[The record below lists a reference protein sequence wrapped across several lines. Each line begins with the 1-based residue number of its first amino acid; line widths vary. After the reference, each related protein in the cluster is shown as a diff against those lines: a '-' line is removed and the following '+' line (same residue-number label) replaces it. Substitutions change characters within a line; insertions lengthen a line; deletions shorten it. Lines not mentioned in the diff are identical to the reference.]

1 MRTLRPSRAAAKF
14 VADLPA
20 KQFRQVWLK
29 VLALLAE
36 PYPHDAAQ
44 LTGYP
49 FHRVDAGEY
58 RIVYRATET
67 EIELLLVGKRNDD
80 EIYKQLKRKT

>member
-1 MRTLRPSRAAAKF
+1 
-14 VADLPA
+14 VAELPA

-29 VLALLAE
+29 VLALLVE

-49 FHRVDAGEY
+49 FHRVDVGEY

>member
-1 MRTLRPSRAAAKF
+1 MGWS
-14 VADLPA
+14 
-20 KQFRQVWLK
+20 
-29 VLALLAE
+29 
-36 PYPHDAAQ
+36 DAAQ

-49 FHRVDAGEY
+49 FHRVDTGEY

-80 EIYKQLKRKT
+80 EI